1 MVLETGECCGP
12 AVVPG
17 CQSCGA
23 TVVFSTIEHYPWTDA
38 VGALLQRVEDRCA
51 LDLALCAGPD
61 CGRARLSTATP
72 CSASTAIRLPVSR
85 PPLSNPRRT

>member
-51 LDLALCAGPD
+51 LDLALCQRAGLW
-61 CGRARLSTATP
+61 ARTVVNGDPLQCVHCHSPSSFKTTP
-72 CSASTAIRLPVSR
+72 L
-85 PPLSNPRRT
+85 